1 VLTMAEPD
9 GDFAAYFA
17 GRVNSVRRLAYALC
31 GDWHTADDLVVL
43 DGTSKSG
50 YRLVNVYVYR
60 GDTITFASA
69 SNGVPDAVTPGASEA
84 VSTDDKKAGRK
95 DLPLTVDQLIEVAAA
110 PQLDLFP

>member
-1 VLTMAEPD
+1 MPLGNQTTPVPQWHARERSDLTRSGSAAE
-9 GDFAAYFA
+9 
-17 GRVNSVRRLAYALC
+17 S
-31 GDWHTADDLVVL
+31 
-43 DGTSKSG
+43 
-50 YRLVNVYVYR
+50 
-60 GDTITFASA
+60 DTITFASA